1 MTTTEKLRKLK
12 TQIDQACAMVNASNP
27 GTAEAEQH
35 EVTAL
40 ILRVT
45 GDIGLGHYDEAAT
58 AAHQLYRAVLFIQA
72 AWATGESSATGR
84 VLTQVET
91 LAADIE
97 RELRARA
104 AGS

>member
-1 MTTTEKLRKLK
+1 MATTEKLKKLK

-27 GTAEAEQH
+27 GAADAERR

-45 GDIGLGHYDEAAT
+45 GDIGLGHYDEAAG
-58 AAHQLYRAVLFIQA
+58 AANQLYRAVLKLQA
-72 AWATGESSATGR
+72 AWASGESSATGR

-91 LAADIE
+91 LAAEIE
-97 RELRARA
+97 RELHAKA

>member
-27 GTAEAEQH
+27 GAAEAERH

-45 GDIGLGHYDEAAT
+45 GDIGLGHDDEAAT
-58 AAHQLYRAVLFIQA
+58 AAHQLYRAVLKLQA

-91 LAADIE
+91 LAAEIE
-97 RELRARA
+97 RDLRARA

>member
-12 TQIDQACAMVNASNP
+12 SQVDQACAMVNASDP
-27 GTAEAEQH
+27 GAADAERR

-45 GDIGLGHYDEAAT
+45 GDVGLGHYDEAAR
-58 AAHQLYRAVLFIQA
+58 AAKELSHAVLRLQA
-72 AWATGESSATGR
+72 AWATGQSSATGR

-91 LAADIE
+91 LAREIE
-97 RELRARA
+97 AELRQQASR
-104 AGS
+104 S